1 MHSGHGFVVG
11 LAILTL
17 TLGACSSSNSSRYG
31 GRDTLPSL
39 RPAPTAPVEQSTL
52 PPPPGAQTQPGQ
64 ENPPLPGQEGQ
75 QGQQMASVTPGQAAP
90 LPANGQPI
98 EKTDVLGQWTIAAAA
113 TSCPAFVTLTGWNGG
128 FRAST
133 RNCTDPDLSKV
144 GAWNIENNQ
153 VVLKDINGAPLA
165 VMNRTGATRFDGQ
178 FSDGT
183 PVSLVR

>member
-1 MHSGHGFVVG
+1 MHSGHGFAVG

-17 TLGACSSSNSSRYG
+17 ALGACSSSNSSRYTSRG
-31 GRDTLPSL
+31 LPSL
-39 RPAPTAPVEQSTL
+39 RPAPTAPVEQSAL
-52 PPPPGAQTQPGQ
+52 PPPPGGQTQPGQ
-64 ENPPLPGQEGQ
+64 EGLPPPAQPGQE
-75 QGQQMASVTPGQAAP
+75 MASATPGTATP
-90 LPANGQPI
+90 LPATGQPI

-133 RNCTDPDLSKV
+133 RNCSDPELSKV